1 MAVMA
6 GPMAAERQAARAVSV
21 GSSRCTSTRQRELT
35 GNGMG
40 VLKLGRTAPVT
51 HLF

>member
-21 GSSRCTSTRQRELT
+21 GSTLDAQAPGRES
-35 GNGMG
+35 
-40 VLKLGRTAPVT
+40 
-51 HLF
+51 

>member
-21 GSSRCTSTRQRELT
+21 GSNLDAQAPGRES
-35 GNGMG
+35 
-40 VLKLGRTAPVT
+40 
-51 HLF
+51 